1 MIAMIARNNPKYV
14 PLGAFLL
21 AYLRTG
27 ADIMSRNTSV
37 QNEMV
42 SLIQGVIII
51 LIAATGFLAKYK
63 KKLTIQMMK
72 EQEVGKGE
80 QG

>member
-1 MIAMIARNNPKYV
+1 MFRWAR
-14 PLGAFLL
+14 L

>member
-1 MIAMIARNNPKYV
+1 
-14 PLGAFLL
+14 
-21 AYLRTG
+21 
-27 ADIMSRNTSV
+27 MSRNTSV